1 MVKMGSSQC
10 LDYPFQF
17 FEPIAII
24 GMAMRLPG
32 RVRNGEDFW
41 NLLCQKRDGLCNIPP
56 GRFNVNGFV
65 DKSGLP
71 GTIPTEKAYFL
82 EDVEIQEFDPA
93 VFSIPKKELERLDPS
108 QRQLLQVAYE
118 CMENAGLSSW
128 RGSNFGCYIGCFGE
142 DWQDLNAKETQHS
155 GGYRGTGY
163 GDFVLGNR
171 ISYEFDL
178 RGPSMTVKT
187 ACSSSMVCLD
197 LACEAIRNG
206 QCDGALVGGA
216 SLIFSP
222 TMWLSLHDQGL
233 LSPTG
238 QSKTFDASADGY
250 ARGEAVNMILIKRAS
265 DAIRDNDPIHAI
277 IRGTSVNTDG
287 RTQGMLVPSPVAQA
301 ALIKRTYA
309 IAGIQNMSD
318 TAIFETHGTGT
329 PIGDPLEAQA
339 VGDCFGDR
347 GIVITSV
354 KPNVG
359 HSEGAAGL
367 TSLIKCVLALEHRM
381 VPPNILF
388 RTPNPKI
395 PFQKHQLHVPTEV
408 ESWPKGRAERASI
421 NCFGIGGVNSHVILE
436 SPRQFGLPD
445 RAPIID
451 LNYEAKLQRL
461 LLFSAYSAASLE
473 KQIGS
478 YRHYAKGRRVSMVDL
493 SYTLANRREH
503 RPYRAYAITGDAST
517 FQVSV
522 SKNIPKSHPRVAWIF
537 TGQGAQ
543 WAQMGV
549 DLLDSNATFGHT
561 IRKLDR
567 FLMSLPV
574 PPPWTIENELRK
586 DAATTRVHQAVMG
599 HPLSLALQIG
609 LVDVLRSWGVTP
621 NFILGHSSGEMAAAY
636 ASGAITAE
644 SAMAAAVFRSSL
656 DGAPDGKGAMA
667 AVGLSREDVLPYL
680 LPGVII
686 ACENSQC
693 SITISGDSD
702 QVHKVIKTIKAEQ
715 PGTFTRLLRVEKAF
729 HSHHMFAYGQSYED
743 HLRPY
748 MQKLSRDPSIP
759 FFSSVTGEQLTG
771 SGKLGPAYWRSNMES
786 PVLFNSALRAALRN
800 EKNQMVLI
808 EVGPHPALSGPIRQ
822 ILNDLDRRDTHIGTL
837 SRGNE
842 YQESLLQL
850 AGELYLEN
858 VPINYSVQCP
868 PGHFLRDLPLYAWR
882 QDMTY
887 WDESRVAHE
896 WRLRE
901 HAPHELLGS
910 MVIESGAEPCWRN
923 VLQLE
928 KVPWLKGHQI
938 NGRVVFPGAA
948 YIGMIG
954 EALRQLNG
962 EATFS
967 VRNVRIAAA
976 RLLEA
981 DEAIEFST
989 TLRPIM
995 IDTSEE
1001 SPWYTFTISSL
1012 NGSQWTRNCYGE
1024 ARSSMDMSVSSQTT
1038 NLSRALLPRKVDERT
1053 WFNALD
1059 RLGLHLTG
1067 MFSGI
1072 MSISAA
1078 TTTHKAA
1085 AVIPAQ
1091 EKTKSRGARY
1101 SLHPCSIDKCFQ
1113 VLGVA
1118 AGCGLA
1124 RNMTTLAIPTFIE
1137 EMVISP
1143 CATDL
1148 QVVASIDRLE
1158 RGSYIGNISGENSFH
1173 LKGYKSSVLGSEKT
1187 EKELMITHSEWMPS
1201 SDFADL
1207 SKHLHSRQEPQEKWS
1222 LLEELIILCMIDH
1235 LERIKIVDTTQQ
1247 HYTNFLGWM
1256 KTYVERY
1263 LAGQNM
1269 FITKHI
1275 CREGLDSEQ
1284 RLARIKVIVADMA
1297 TSSWSILSTAIYRLF
1312 MAAPAIFSGET
1323 HPLSVL
1329 REDDILT
1336 QVYTI
1341 GDTLEFAGAI
1351 RLIANTNPQL
1361 RVLEIG
1367 AGTGGTTTKVLE
1379 ALKSPYGE
1387 RLYSVYTYTDISS
1400 GFMAAAGQRFADFEI
1415 EYAVLDIT
1423 KDPVEQGFQ
1432 AASYDLIVC
1441 SNVLH
1446 ATPCLQESLR
1456 HVYGLLSPG
1465 GRLFLQ
1471 ELCPDAKFTNYIYG
1485 FLPGWWL
1492 GIEDGRSEEP
1502 YISPA
1507 RWTKEL
1513 VHAGFQT
1520 PEALRLDGD
1529 APYHNS
1535 AGIIAARGVISK
1547 KLCRVTLLCYEPD
1560 GPCSTELRQCLE
1572 TKGVIVDI
1580 CLFGETLPVNQEV
1593 ISLLDLQ
1600 KPTVCNLDSQGYD
1613 ILMGYLESHKEVM
1626 IWAMPA
1632 SQIDCQDPRAAMT
1645 LGLART
1651 ARNELSVN
1659 LITVEIDRAT
1669 STAVTAEK
1677 ITRIMF
1683 RVRARESNS
1692 TSLNPDYE
1700 YAVADDE
1707 ILIPRFHWQTMPDA
1721 VTHYRKQAGFDDQG
1735 LRRIQIDTPGLLRTM
1750 SWGEGKIPVPAEGE
1764 VLVNTK
1770 AVGLNFRDVLIA
1782 LGVLDN
1788 STSEMGLEGSGIVTA
1803 VGPGVDNVTIGDRVV
1818 YMAGGC
1824 FTTHVLVPHLLCVK
1838 INDSL
1843 SFEQGAAVPC
1853 VYTTTLLALVDKA
1866 NLRKGQSVLI
1876 QSACGGVGLAAIQ
1889 IARMIGA
1896 DIYCTVGSEE
1906 KVRFLEINYGL
1917 DRSRIFNSRDSSFL
1931 PAIMHAT
1938 NNRGVDVVLNS
1949 LSGDLIHASWN
1960 CVAEFGAMIEI
1971 GKRDFRRR
1979 AKLSM
1984 EAFEQNRSFI
1994 GVDMWQITQVRPETA
2009 ADLMER
2015 SLKLIQSG
2023 VIKGPTI
2030 AGSFPAS
2037 QIQEAFRTLKGAMHI
2052 GKIVVTFP
2060 ESLLL
2065 LPAVTPKPKPVFRR
2079 DRSYLLVGG
2088 LGGLGRAVATWM
2100 VECGARHLI
2109 FMSRSARECAETQ
2122 DLLEDLRSQA
2132 CEVTLVTGTVTS
2144 VDDVQKTV
2152 DTTLKPIAG
2161 VINMAM
2167 VLKDVGLGQMTFAD
2181 WTAAVEPKVQGTW
2194 NLHQVLPSD
2203 LDFFILFSSYSG
2215 IVGQLGQ
2222 ANYAAANTFLDAFV
2236 QYRHRQGCTASVID
2250 VGVMGEVGFVSQNF
2264 HIQDR
2269 IEKTG
2274 MQILR
2279 EQHLLDA
2286 LALACDRSKPLP
2298 NRPFSNNGAY
2308 KFPSQLLIGL
2318 MTSTPISS
2326 PFNRVAWK
2334 HDIRMAIYHN
2344 LDRPA
2349 DTTITTNS
2357 PRNATLKGLLA
2368 SNSSDKDR
2376 TMAIARA
2383 VAGALADFLIKDK
2396 ETVSLDQSIGNLGMD
2411 SLVAMEIRTWI
2422 RQQTGVD
2429 MSMFTILQSPSLL
2442 SLGDQINQEMTKAAS
2457 AYKVVQ

>member
-1 MVKMGSSQC
+1 MGSSQC
-10 LDYPFQF
+10 LDYPVQL

-41 NLLCQKRDGLCNIPP
+41 NLLSQKRDGLCNIPP
-56 GRFNVNGFV
+56 GRFNMNGFV
-65 DKSGLP
+65 DTSGLP

-82 EDVEIQEFDPA
+82 EDVEIQEFDPS

-118 CMENAGLSSW
+118 CMENAGLSAW
-128 RGSNFGCYIGCFGE
+128 RGRNFGCYIGCFGE

-163 GDFVLGNR
+163 GDFVLSNR

-178 RGPSMTVKT
+178 RGPRQVEFGFFHAIIVILTRVQHDGQN
-187 ACSSSMVCLD
+187 CLF
-197 LACEAIRNG
+197 
-206 QCDGALVGGA
+206 LVY
-216 SLIFSP
+216 
-222 TMWLSLHDQGL
+222 
-233 LSPTG
+233 G

-265 DAIRDNDPIHAI
+265 DAIRDNDPIRAI

-287 RTQGMLVPSPVAQA
+287 RTQGMLVPSPVTQA
-301 ALIKRTYA
+301 ALIKSTYA
-309 IAGIQNMSD
+309 IAGIHDMSE
-318 TAIFETHGTGT
+318 TAMFETHGTGT

-339 VGDCFGDR
+339 VGDCFGDK

-388 RTPNPKI
+388 RTPNPK
-395 PFQKHQLHVPTEV
+395 KV
-408 ESWPKGRAERASI
+408 EPWPKGRAERVSI

-445 RAPIID
+445 GAPSLD
-451 LNYEAKLQRL
+451 VTYEPKPQRL
-461 LLFSAYSAASLE
+461 LLFSAYSATSLE
-473 KQIGS
+473 KQIDS
-478 YRHYAKGRRVSMVDL
+478 YRHYAKARRVSVVDL

-503 RPYRAYAITGDAST
+503 RPHRAYAVTGDAST
-517 FQVSV
+517 FQASV
-522 SKNIPKSHPRVAWIF
+522 SKTIPKSHPRVAWVF

-543 WAQMGV
+543 WAQMGA
-549 DLLDSNATFGHT
+549 DLIDSNATFSHT

-574 PPPWTIENELRK
+574 PLPWTIEGELRK
-586 DAATTRVHQAVMG
+586 DIATSRVHQAVMG

-621 NFILGHSSGEMAAAY
+621 NVILGHSSGEMAAAY

-656 DGAPDGKGAMA
+656 DSAPDRKGAMA

-693 SITISGDSD
+693 SVTLSGDSD
-702 QVHKVIKTIKAEQ
+702 EVHKVIETIKAEQ
-715 PGTFTRLLRVEKAF
+715 PGTFARLLRVEKAF
-729 HSHHMFAYGQSYED
+729 HSHHMLAYGQSYED

-748 MQKLSRDPSIP
+748 MQKLSRDPNIP

-800 EKNQMVLI
+800 EKKQMVLI
-808 EVGPHPALSGPIRQ
+808 EIGPHPALSGPIRQ
-822 ILNDLDRRDTHIGTL
+822 ILNDLSRRDTHIGTL

-842 YQESLLQL
+842 CQESLLQL
-850 AGELYLEN
+850 AGKLYLEN

-868 PGHFLRDLPLYAWR
+868 PGHFLRGLPLYVWR

-887 WDESRVAHE
+887 WDESRIAHE

-910 MVIESGAEPCWRN
+910 RVIESGAEPCWRN
-923 VLQLE
+923 VLHLDE
-928 KVPWLKGHQI
+928 VSWLKGHQI

-954 EALRQLNG
+954 EALLQLSG
-962 EATFS
+962 EAAFS
-967 VRNVRIAAA
+967 IRSVCIAAA
-976 RLLEA
+976 RVLEA
-981 DEAIEFST
+981 DKATEFLTS
-989 TLRPIM
+989 LRPIM

-1001 SPWYTFTISSL
+1001 SPWYTFTISSFD
-1012 NGSQWTRNCYGE
+1012 GSQWTRNCYGE
-1024 ARSSMDMSVSSQTT
+1024 ARSSMDMSVSSQPT
-1038 NLSRALLPRKVDERT
+1038 NLSRALLPRRVDERS

-1059 RLGLHLTG
+1059 RIGLHLTG

-1078 TTTHKAA
+1078 TTTHKAT

-1091 EKTKSRGARY
+1091 EKTKSRGTRY
-1101 SLHPCSIDKCFQ
+1101 ALHPCFIDKCFQ

-1118 AGCGLA
+1118 AGRGLA
-1124 RNMTTLAIPTFIE
+1124 RNMTTLAVPTFIE
-1137 EMVISP
+1137 EMVVSP

-1148 QVVASIDRLE
+1148 RVVASIDTIK
-1158 RGSYIGNISGENSFH
+1158 RGSYIGSIFGESSFY
-1173 LKGYKSSVLGSEKT
+1173 LKGYKSSILGSDKM
-1187 EKELMITHSEWMPS
+1187 EKELMITHPAWMPS

-1207 SKHLHSRQEPQEKWS
+1207 NKYLHSRQEPQEKWP

-1235 LERIKIVDTTQQ
+1235 LERIKIVDTAQQ
-1247 HYTNFLGWM
+1247 HYINFLGWM
-1256 KTYVERY
+1256 KMYVERY
-1263 LAGQNM
+1263 LSGENM
-1269 FITKHI
+1269 FIAKDI
-1275 CREGLDSEQ
+1275 CLEALDLEQ
-1284 RLARIKVIVADMA
+1284 RLARIKEIVADMA

-1312 MAAPAIFSGET
+1312 MAAPSIFSGET

-1341 GDTLEFAGAI
+1341 GDTLEFAEAL

-1367 AGTGGTTTKVLE
+1367 AGTGGTTIKVLE
-1379 ALKSPYGE
+1379 ALKSSYGE

-1400 GFMAAAGQRFADFEI
+1400 GFMASAGQRFAGFEI

-1423 KDPVEQGFQ
+1423 EDPVEQGFQ

-1441 SNVLH
+1441 SNVVEMYAQASKSWAYQDDRDSFRVGGLGLKT
-1446 ATPCLQESLR
+1446 AARKNRISR
-1456 HVYGLLSPG
+1456 H
-1465 GRLFLQ
+1465 
-1471 ELCPDAKFTNYIYG
+1471 
-1485 FLPGWWL
+1485 
-1492 GIEDGRSEEP
+1492 
-1502 YISPA
+1502 
-1507 RWTKEL
+1507 
-1513 VHAGFQT
+1513 
-1520 PEALRLDGD
+1520 
-1529 APYHNS
+1529 
-1535 AGIIAARGVISK
+1535 AGIIAARGTIADQPR
-1547 KLCRVTLLCYEPD
+1547 RVTLLCYEPD
-1560 GPCSTELRQCLE
+1560 GPSSIELQHYLE
-1572 TKGVIVDI
+1572 TKGIVVNT
-1580 CLFGETLPVNQEV
+1580 CLFGETLPSNQDV
-1593 ISLLDLQ
+1593 ISLLDLH
-1600 KPTVCNLDSQGYD
+1600 KPTVCDLDSPSYD
-1613 ILMGYLESHKEVM
+1613 TLMSYLESHKEVM
-1626 IWAMPA
+1626 IWVMPA
-1632 SQIDCQDPRAAMT
+1632 AQIECQDPRAAMT

-1669 STAVTAEK
+1669 STTVIAETIAK
-1677 ITRIMF
+1677 ILF

-1700 YAVADDE
+1700 YAVVDGE
-1707 ILIPRFHWQTMPDA
+1707 IRIPRFHWQTMPEA
-1721 VTHYRKQAGFDDQG
+1721 VIHYRKQAGTNNLE
-1735 LRRIQIDTPGLLRTM
+1735 LRRLQIDTPGLLRTM

-1764 VLVNTK
+1764 VLVKTK

-1803 VGPGVDNVTIGDRVV
+1803 TGPGVHNVAIGDRVM

-1824 FTTHVLVPHLLCVK
+1824 FTSHVLVPHLLCVK
-1838 INDSL
+1838 IHESL

-1853 VYTTTLLALVDKA
+1853 VYTTTLHALVDKA

-1906 KVRFLEINYGL
+1906 KIRFLEINYGL
-1917 DRSRIFNSRDSSFL
+1917 DRSHIFNSRDSSFL
-1931 PAIMHAT
+1931 PAVMRAT
-1938 NNRGVDVVLNS
+1938 HNRGVDVVLNS

-1960 CVAEFGAMIEI
+1960 CVAEFGTMVEI

-1994 GVDMWQITQVRPETA
+1994 GVDMWQITQVRPEIA
-2009 ADLMER
+2009 ANLMEQ
-2015 SLKLIQSG
+2015 SVKLIQSG

-2030 AGSFPAS
+2030 AGSFLAS
-2037 QIQEAFRTLKGAMHI
+2037 QIQEAFRTLQGAMHI
-2052 GKIVVTFP
+2052 GKIVVAFP
-2060 ESLLL
+2060 ESPLLL
-2065 LPAVTPKPKPVFRR
+2065 QTVTLKPTPIFRR

-2109 FMSRSARECAETQ
+2109 FMSRSAGKSAKTQ
-2122 DLLEDLRSQA
+2122 DLLEDLSSQG
-2132 CEVTLVTGTVTS
+2132 CEVTFAVGTVTS
-2144 VDDVQKTV
+2144 VVDVQKTV
-2152 DTTLKPIAG
+2152 DTALKPIAG
-2161 VINMAM
+2161 VMNMAM
-2167 VLKDVGLGQMTFAD
+2167 VLKDVGLGQMSFED
-2181 WTAAVEPKVQGTW
+2181 WTTAVEPKVQGTW
-2194 NLHQVLPSD
+2194 NLHQVLPCD

-2236 QYRHRQGCTASVID
+2236 QYRHQRGCTASVID

-2286 LALACDRSKPLP
+2286 MALAWERSKPLP
-2298 NRPFSNNGAY
+2298 TRPCLRGGAY
-2308 KFPSQLLIGL
+2308 EFPSQFLIGL

-2326 PFNRVAWK
+2326 SSNRVAWK

-2344 LDRPA
+2344 LDRSV
-2349 DTTITTNS
+2349 DTSASES
-2357 PRNATLKGLLA
+2357 PRKTALKGLLG

-2376 TMAIARA
+2376 SMTIARA
-2383 VAGALADFLIKDK
+2383 IAGALADFLIKDE
-2396 ETVSLDQSIGNLGMD
+2396 ETLSLDQPVGNLGMD

-2429 MSMFTILQSPSLL
+2429 MSVFAILQSSSLS
-2442 SLGDQINQEMTKAAS
+2442 SLGSQINQVIAKGAAT
-2457 AYKVVQ
+2457 